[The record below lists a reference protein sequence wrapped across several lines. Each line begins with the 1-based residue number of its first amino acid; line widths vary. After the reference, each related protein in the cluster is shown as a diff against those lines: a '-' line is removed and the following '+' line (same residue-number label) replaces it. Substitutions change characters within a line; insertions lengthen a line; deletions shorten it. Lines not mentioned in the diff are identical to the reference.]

1 MARPDD
7 SRGQNADCGSVRL
20 SNKLFDELTV
30 FIHDQVGIKITP
42 VKKVMLEG
50 RLQKRLRKLGMRSFD
65 EYCKYLFSDEGKNGE
80 LTNMI
85 DEVTTN
91 KTDFFRE
98 PAHFNYLTSRV
109 LPTILRSDRFTVS
122 NKLTIWSAGCSSG
135 EEPYTIAMVV
145 QDFADNV
152 WAQELPFQII
162 ATDIS
167 RRVLEKGQKAIYEE
181 DKVAP
186 IPVEIKKRFLL
197 KSKNPGAGLFRIVPE
212 IRSRVSFRRL
222 NFMDGDFGF
231 REKIDVIFCRN
242 VIIYFDKTVQERLL
256 GKFCRCLK
264 PGGYIFMGHSETL
277 FGMDLPLQQVAP
289 TVYRKTGATATP
301 KLA

>member
-1 MARPDD
+1 
-7 SRGQNADCGSVRL
+7 
-20 SNKLFDELTV
+20 
-30 FIHDQVGIKITP
+30 
-42 VKKVMLEG
+42 
-50 RLQKRLRKLGMRSFD
+50 
-65 EYCKYLFSDEGKNGE
+65 
-80 LTNMI
+80 
-85 DEVTTN
+85 
-91 KTDFFRE
+91 
-98 PAHFNYLTSRV
+98 
-109 LPTILRSDRFTVS
+109 
-122 NKLTIWSAGCSSG
+122 
-135 EEPYTIAMVV
+135 
-145 QDFADNV
+145 
-152 WAQELPFQII
+152 
-162 ATDIS
+162 
-167 RRVLEKGQKAIYEE
+167 
-181 DKVAP
+181 VAP